1 MREGYRV
8 DQNRTM
14 KQKIAGIRVYPFDI
28 KMAEPFRIATM
39 EVDGSP
45 NVLVRIETSEGIVGW
60 GEASPLHSIVGET
73 QSVVIAAALELR
85 RLMLGKDALEIV
97 ERVAEMD
104 EFLPHNT
111 TAKSAFD
118 MALHDIAGKA
128 AGMPVYQ
135 LLGGKPRPMETDLT
149 IGLCHPK
156 EAAKKAQEVLAKGF
170 RIIKVKLGAG
180 LKDDIR
186 RLNAVREAAPNATIR
201 IDANQGW
208 DRVTAIKALSAFEEL
223 DIEFCEQPVRA
234 EDIKGLR
241 EVGGSTTI
249 PIMADES
256 LFSPADAIRLIDEE
270 ACPYFNIKLSKSGGI
285 CNAMKI
291 AAIAEAAGIRCMVGC
306 MLESRLG
313 LAAAVHFARAT
324 RCVQFYD
331 LDMCVEHAEE
341 LIDGGMALKNGAI
354 SIKEAPGLGAEPL
367 PEVVDKLVD
376 AA

>member
-1 MREGYRV
+1 
-8 DQNRTM
+8 M
-14 KQKIAGIRVYPFDI
+14 KQKIADI
-28 KMAEPFRIATM
+28 KVFPFNIKRSEPFRIATM
-39 EVDGSP
+39 EVDCSP
-45 NVLVRIETSEGIVGW
+45 NVLIRVETDEGIVGW

-73 QSVVIAAALELR
+73 QSIVIAASLELR
-85 RLMLGKDALEIV
+85 RLLLGKDALEIA

-104 EFLPHNT
+104 DFLPHNT

-128 AGMPVYQ
+128 AGLPVYQ
-135 LLGGKPRPMETDLT
+135 LLGGKARHMETDMT

-156 EAAKKAQEVLAKGF
+156 EVAKKTQEVLAMGF
-170 RIIKVKLGAG
+170 RIIKVKLGTN
-180 LKDDIR
+180 LKDDIK
-186 RLNAVREAAPNATIR
+186 RLNGVREAAPNATIR

-208 DRVTAIKALSAFEEL
+208 DRITAIKALSAFEEL
-223 DIEFCEQPVRA
+223 DIELCEQPVRA
-234 EDIKGLR
+234 NDIKGLR

-256 LFSPADAIRLIDEE
+256 LFSPESAVRLIEEE

-285 CNAMKI
+285 HNALKI

-313 LAAAVHFARAT
+313 LAAAVHFARAA

-331 LDMCVEHAEE
+331 LDGSIEPMDEP
-341 LIDGGMALKNGAI
+341 IDGGIAYKNGVL
-354 SIKEAPGLGAEPL
+354 SIREAPGLGAEPT
-367 PEVVDKLVD
+367 PEVVKRLESV
-376 AA
+376 A